1 MNVKL
6 KNELLVK
13 SMNVGWWV
21 QRWSELHPNKNA
33 IFYKEKQ
40 ISYFELQQRA
50 NLTSYW
56 LKSLGIKKGDRVAI
70 MLNNCPEFIELY
82 LSCAKLGVIFVPIN
96 TRLRIGE
103 LKYLLENSSPKL
115 LVFHSTFFKIINSPD
130 LNHCWSQTL
139 LSCVDGYSFPLEV
152 LDYVPSKLA
161 FTGETPC
168 FVESSG
174 PTKPEDPQVIM
185 YTSGTTGKPKG
196 AVLPYRKTFFN
207 CLNTE
212 IYFDLHFDDVMLIV
226 LPLFHS
232 GGLFMQASPTI
243 YKGATMIIHPHFDPS
258 KVYQDIEQ
266 LKVTKFLGVPTVYRK
281 LLKVNLEERKN
292 ISSLKVC
299 SIGGEKTPHD
309 LLIRCRESRFNT
321 RQIMG
326 QTETSSFLWASEGD
340 SLRKPGTVGKP
351 VFHAEVR
358 IFDKEGR
365 DAQPGEV
372 GEIVVRGPIV
382 MTNYWQ
388 DPVKTKEAI
397 KNGWLHT
404 GDLARMDDEGYFY
417 PIDRLKDM
425 YISGGENV
433 YTAEV
438 EQVLR
443 EHPAIEDVAVVGI
456 SDDTWGETGLAF
468 IIPKSGA
475 EISAEAIFSFCE
487 GKLAHFKLPKK
498 INFCQ
503 DFPRTSLGKVQKSK
517 LIRSLEKRMNS
528 TTNPK
533 IQ

>member
-1 MNVKL
+1 
-6 KNELLVK
+6 
-13 SMNVGWWV
+13 
-21 QRWSELHPNKNA
+21 
-33 IFYKEKQ
+33 
-40 ISYFELQQRA
+40 
-50 NLTSYW
+50 
-56 LKSLGIKKGDRVAI
+56 
-70 MLNNCPEFIELY
+70 
-82 LSCAKLGVIFVPIN
+82 
-96 TRLRIGE
+96 
-103 LKYLLENSSPKL
+103 
-115 LVFHSTFFKIINSPD
+115 
-130 LNHCWSQTL
+130 
-139 LSCVDGYSFPLEV
+139 
-152 LDYVPSKLA
+152 
-161 FTGETPC
+161 
-168 FVESSG
+168 
-174 PTKPEDPQVIM
+174 
-185 YTSGTTGKPKG
+185 
-196 AVLPYRKTFFN
+196 
-207 CLNTE
+207 
-212 IYFDLHFDDVMLIV
+212 
-226 LPLFHS
+226 
-232 GGLFMQASPTI
+232 
-243 YKGATMIIHPHFDPS
+243 
-258 KVYQDIEQ
+258 
-266 LKVTKFLGVPTVYRK
+266 
-281 LLKVNLEERKN
+281 
-292 ISSLKVC
+292 
-299 SIGGEKTPHD
+299 
-309 LLIRCRESRFNT
+309 
-321 RQIMG
+321 MG

-475 EISAEAIFSFCE
+475 ELSAEAIFSFCE

-517 LIRSLEKRMNS
+517 LIRSLDKRMNS